1 METPIKTIYIV
12 AIIGA
17 TITET
22 FDVDVYLHVGVRRLD
37 VGHEAMED
45 VHQLVRVEAVSRRV
59 GASRTEKGKVD
70 LPRHQLQ
77 VAKRLL
83 PTVHKQQLIIW
94 KYTARFSLYSVTPTI
109 RGTGW
114 VTKILLKYEANF
126 VLFHYSDQY
135 IYVN

>member
-1 METPIKTIYIV
+1 M
-12 AIIGA
+12 
-17 TITET
+17 
-22 FDVDVYLHVGVRRLD
+22 DVYLHVGVCRLD

-59 GASRTEKGKVD
+59 GASRTEEGKVD

-77 VAKRLL
+77 VAERLL

-109 RGTGW
+109 RIASRITEIGGTGW
-114 VTKILLKYEANF
+114 VTKVLLKYGANL